1 MIEIRGIKLIIFV
14 LIFFIINPFLHSWTK
29 KVNKYFNQADWEIV
43 NGHYEKAIANYL
55 RGLNFALV
63 VERQRV
69 WDDLGFAY
77 LKIGKINKAIEYL
90 KKAKELQPENYN
102 VNLYLAIAYL
112 LEAKPDPA
120 LIHLE
125 KVLKD
130 IYFDNKWI
138 KFSSKFLFLKEN
150 EIEAI
155 PLELKRMRKEKGVFL
170 EEIIENEAIVHI
182 DAFDERNEALVY
194 FARGLAYKMR
204 NDFEKAREN
213 LFKALEKGYNK
224 NEIKWQFVDL
234 YIKEGKFEE
243 ALKELNK
250 LTEGENEEILFAMGY
265 LGYKKGMIKDAIKF
279 LKKSLVY
286 NKNFILSKE
295 NLARIY
301 YNTGKYREAINIW
314 RELLKEASN
323 KEEIKRNIA
332 FATYFY
338 NLTRSKKVSSRT
350 KIPKRLNFL
359 YKFPHKTHYKIF
371 HRLKDHVNNLI
382 PDINKSFL
390 KKIEQGKILEG
401 IEILKKG
408 LDIDETNYVINHNLA
423 LIYYDLGFLEEA
435 EKYCARALWFN
446 KDYIGSYDLM
456 GNIYYKKEEF
466 NRALNEFKIMLKI
479 DSRYPAAHYN
489 LGCVY
494 FSLNNFQNAEKEWWE
509 AIECEKE
516 RLRILKDREAGSIL
530 KIFLKVRKRPIS
542 FLAYNALGKLYSSRN
557 LFDKAINVYEK
568 AIKLE
573 PVYPEPYFELGKI
586 YLDKKDY
593 KKALFYFEKYIYL
606 GGKNEEAKKIIEKLK
621 IRKSQ

>member
-1 MIEIRGIKLIIFV
+1 M
-14 LIFFIINPFLHSWTK
+14 
-29 KVNKYFNQADWEIV
+29 
-43 NGHYEKAIANYL
+43 
-55 RGLNFALV
+55 

-77 LKIGKINKAIEYL
+77 LETRKIRKAIEFL
-90 KKAKELQPENYN
+90 EKSLEAQPENYN
-102 VNLYLAIAYL
+102 IYFYLAIAYL
-112 LEAKPDPA
+112 LRNKPNPA
-120 LIHLE
+120 LIYLN
-125 KVLKD
+125 KIVND
-130 IYFDNKWI
+130 IYFDNNWLALILKTS
-138 KFSSKFLFLKEN
+138 FFKEN
-150 EIEAI
+150 GDEVTL
-155 PLELKRMRKEKGVFL
+155 LELRRMRKEKGVFL
-170 EEIIENEAIVHI
+170 EKKIAKDEIIVHI

-194 FARGLAYKMR
+194 FAMGVAYKMKK
-204 NDFEKAREN
+204 DFEKAREN

-224 NEIKWQFVDL
+224 NETKWQLIDL
-234 YIKEGKFEE
+234 YIKESKFEE
-243 ALKELNK
+243 ALKELGGLK
-250 LTEGENEEILFAMGY
+250 EKENEEILFAMGY
-265 LGYKKGMIKDAIKF
+265 LSYKKGMIKDAIKF
-279 LKKSLVY
+279 LKKSLAY
-286 NKNFILSKE
+286 NKNFTLSKE

-301 YNTGKYREAINIW
+301 YNTGEYREAINIW

-332 FATYFY
+332 FATYLY
-338 NLTRSKKVSSRT
+338 NLTKNKKVSLQT
-350 KIPKRLNFL
+350 KIPKRLNLL
-359 YKFPHKTHYKIF
+359 YKFPHKIHYKIF

-382 PDINKSFL
+382 PDINKSFF

-435 EKYCARALWFN
+435 ERYCARALWFN

-466 NRALNEFKIMLKI
+466 NKALDEFKMMLEI

-494 FSLNNFQNAEKEWWE
+494 FSLNNFKNAEKEWWE

-516 RLRILKDREAGSIL
+516 RLRILKNREAGSIL

-542 FLAYNALGKLYSSRN
+542 FLAYSVLGKLYSCRK
-557 LFDKAINVYEK
+557 LIDKAIKVYEK

-573 PVYPEPYFELGKI
+573 PGYPEPYFELGKI
-586 YLDKKDY
+586 YLNKKDY
-593 KKALFYFEKYIYL
+593 NRALFYLEKYIYL
-606 GGKNEEAKKIIEKLK
+606 GGKDNEAKKIVNELKNKL
-621 IRKSQ
+621 IDYY